1 MAKGFSKKDIE
12 RLLSDTLIPVE
23 PNPEFLQKLQA
34 RLVTYQGRRS
44 VNGWMVFAVIATAAL
59 LAISALGLVF
69 RLLVMLTSLVGILL
83 NRRRSSSQ
91 TDMVTT

>member
-34 RLVTYQGRRS
+34 RLVTYRGRGS
-44 VNGWMVFAVIATAAL
+44 VNGWMIFAVLATAAL
-59 LAISALGLVF
+59 LAISALGLVL
-69 RLLVMLTSLVGILL
+69 RVIVMLGGFIGVLL

-91 TDMVTT
+91 ADMLTT